1 MFYAD
6 VNILSGGTHTKNK
19 NTRALL
25 VSSKAISQ
33 EAHTE
38 KITYM
43 VMFRHQHV
51 LQIILKSGAIQIF
64 TNKPNALKL
73 HSWTNQRWNEGNT
86 CFHSVQNILSSSL
99 LSKTNEIKIHGTVI
113 LLALYGCDAWVP
125 HTERGTRLKVLEHG
139 VLKKTYGPKKD
150 EVTGKWGRFTQR
162 RT

>member
-73 HSWTNQRWNEGNT
+73 HS
-86 CFHSVQNILSSSL
+86 
-99 LSKTNEIKIHGTVI
+99 
-113 LLALYGCDAWVP
+113 
-125 HTERGTRLKVLEHG
+125 
-139 VLKKTYGPKKD
+139 
-150 EVTGKWGRFTQR
+150 
-162 RT
+162 